1 MEWCA
6 RVSVTRAGA
15 AGVRLDRDVC
25 AGTDR
30 DARLGHRSG
39 CCARVGVVQAKKFV
53 EESPKVLKEA
63 ATKDEAAKIKADLE
77 KLGAKVSI
85 E

>member
-1 MEWCA
+1 M
-6 RVSVTRAGA
+6 
-15 AGVRLDRDVC
+15 
-25 AGTDR
+25 
-30 DARLGHRSG
+30 
-39 CCARVGVVQAKKFV
+39 GVVQAKKFV